1 MPTEITM
8 PKLSDTMTEGR
19 LISWKKSVG
28 EKVERGDILAEV
40 ETDKANMELES
51 FSSGILLETRV
62 KPGEMA
68 LVGTVIAI
76 VGEAG
81 DVAPAPEKKSVPL
94 PGGAEK
100 EQAPHAEQARKS
112 KESGKSE
119 EYAETEKPPLEA
131 VSDAIDIDAMSEPEK
146 KIGEPV
152 GSAPADAE
160 KASPMVRRL
169 AREQGIDLKLVKGS
183 GPDGRILQEDLEK
196 QVQAQVKVEDE
207 KQAQVQDQVEEK
219 RQVEAQVQVRSQ
231 KAEPEP
237 LPEPEVLPLSRMR
250 AAIARTVSRAWA
262 EIPHF
267 TVTVAID
274 MGEAEEVRRELKES
288 GKSLSINDLIIKAA
302 VIALVKFPQVN
313 NSFAGDRITV
323 NSDINVGLA
332 VGLEE
337 GLVTPV
343 IKGCQGLSL
352 KDIAARSRELIGRA
366 KEGKISEA
374 ELAGGTFTIS
384 NLGMFGVEEF
394 MAVILPPQGAILAV
408 GAIRDEAVVKNGA
421 IKAGRIMRVTL
432 SADHRLIDGAYA
444 ARFLQELQR
453 SLENPVS
460 MLV

>member
-1 MPTEITM
+1 M

-40 ETDKANMELES
+40 ETDKANMELEA
-51 FSSGILLETRV
+51 FTSGVLLETRV

-68 LVGTVIAI
+68 PVGTVIAI

-81 DVAPAPEKKSVPL
+81 ESAPTPQKEEVMPPPEP
-94 PGGAEK
+94 EK
-100 EQAPHAEQARKS
+100 EQPEPVSERKV
-112 KESGKSE
+112 KE
-119 EYAETEKPPLEA
+119 ALP
-131 VSDAIDIDAMSEPEK
+131 EPETTA
-146 KIGEPV
+146 GEPAA
-152 GSAPADAE
+152 GAPVETE

-169 AREQGIDLKLVKGS
+169 ARERGIDLKQVTGS

-196 QVQAQVKVEDE
+196 QVKVEEESPVKVE
-207 KQAQVQDQVEEK
+207 
-219 RQVEAQVQVRSQ
+219 VQVDG
-231 KAEPEP
+231 KAPESAASSSAA
-237 LPEPEVLPLSRMR
+237 EGKALPLSRMR

-267 TVTVAID
+267 SVTVAID

-288 GKSLSINDLIIKAA
+288 GTPLTINDLIVRA
-302 VIALVKFPQVN
+302 VALSLRKFAQVN

-323 NSDINVGLA
+323 NEEINIGLA
-332 VGLEE
+332 VSLEE
-337 GLVTPV
+337 GLVVPV
-343 IKGCQGLSL
+343 IKGCGGLSL
-352 KDIAARSRELIGRA
+352 KEIGERTRELVGRA

-374 ELAGGTFTIS
+374 DISGGTFTIS

-394 MAVILPPQGAILAV
+394 IAVIQPPQGAILAV
-408 GAIRDEAVVKNGA
+408 GSIMDEAVVKNGA
-421 IKAGRIMRVTL
+421 INAGRIMRVTL

-444 ARFLQELQR
+444 AQFLRELKR
-453 SLENPVS
+453 VLENPVT